1 MMMMT
6 DDTVLIPVMMDA
18 GPVYAWPRKTRIA
31 WEKIGRLLTGGERCV
46 RLSWINWRHLILHS
60 DSVAPRLMDI
70 LIKQI
75 FQPRMKKGLFFRDMK
90 MSIKSEVLYTNLLI
104 SNREEV

>member
-31 WEKIGRLLTGGERCV
+31 WEKIGRLLSGGERCV
-46 RLSWINWRHLILHS
+46 RPDWINWRHLIPHS
-60 DSVAPRLMDI
+60 GSVAPSLMDI
-70 LIKQI
+70 LMEQI
-75 FQPRMKKGLFFRDMK
+75 AQPRMKEGPLLSKHE
-90 MSIKSEVLYTNLLI
+90 MSIKSE
-104 SNREEV
+104 